1 MYLPC
6 IRHDSRYRRYSSE
19 QNKEF
24 LTLWSLL
31 SIRVDIDQTKKYVK
45 AMKKIKQTQDKR
57 LE

>member
-1 MYLPC
+1 MILG
-6 IRHDSRYRRYSSE
+6 IEDNSSE